1 MDGRWVKQVASMGD
15 KTNFVVV
22 WFRIEVSGLLLS
34 GG

>member
-1 MDGRWVKQVASMGD
+1 VRQIASMGD
-15 KTNFVVV
+15 KINFVVV